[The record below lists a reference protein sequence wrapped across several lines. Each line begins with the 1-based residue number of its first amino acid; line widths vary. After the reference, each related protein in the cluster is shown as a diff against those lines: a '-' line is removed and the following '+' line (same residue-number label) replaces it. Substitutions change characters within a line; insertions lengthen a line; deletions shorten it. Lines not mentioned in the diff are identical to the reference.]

1 MVVATARF
9 TNRDRRWV
17 NRSFDG
23 RYAEPLELSYWAN
36 YSSHNLSFLGKPEII
51 TAVPNGLALETKL
64 TRKRSPNEDEPWKI
78 LYLSN
83 LMETKGYYVLL
94 EAAELLATET
104 DFCFHVDFC
113 GGFVES
119 VSEPGGESRA
129 VQLKQSFYDRIE
141 SPPLSQV
148 VKFNGTVSGSTKETL
163 LEEAHVLVLPTLYPW
178 EGQPL
183 SIIEAMACGT
193 PVISTEHA
201 GIPEEIIQGET
212 GWMLAA
218 DKVDKDHL
226 AETLAT
232 LMSMSS
238 DAYAKMSDRAH
249 QFYLEQFTKEKHL
262 DKMVEVLNS
271 V

>member
-1 MVVATARF
+1 M
-9 TNRDRRWV
+9 
-17 NRSFDG
+17 
-23 RYAEPLELSYWAN
+23 
-36 YSSHNLSFLGKPEII
+36 
-51 TAVPNGLALETKL
+51 
-64 TRKRSPNEDEPWKI
+64 
-78 LYLSN
+78 
-83 LMETKGYYVLL
+83 
-94 EAAELLATET
+94 
-104 DFCFHVDFC
+104 
-113 GGFVES
+113 
-119 VSEPGGESRA
+119 
-129 VQLKQSFYDRIE
+129 
-141 SPPLSQV
+141 
-148 VKFNGTVSGSTKETL
+148 
-163 LEEAHVLVLPTLYPW
+163 LVLPTLYPW

-249 QFYLEQFTKEKHL
+249 QYYLEQFTKEKHL